1 MRNRSHASL
10 KGLSAAYLARELD
23 MTPASLYERQRAL
36 TRAGLIKG
44 KEGWGPGSGVRAT
57 PHSVAML
64 LIAVLAADSLSD
76 VVEST
81 KRYAWLKAERG
92 VCPIT
97 GKKTFGSALVAILAS
112 PRLAADAHTI
122 TVRRGGGLPGANVDW
137 IMAGQDNTASS
148 YFIPDKRKHP
158 WPMLEVEASLRGSP
172 LTRLANILLAAT
184 PDRLLS
190 ATEEEIEA
198 MIGPSRKELEDERQH
213 HPTRKE

>member
-1 MRNRSHASL
+1 MRQRSQASL
-10 KGLSAAYLARELD
+10 KGLSGYYLARKLD
-23 MTPASLYERQRAL
+23 MTPDSLYERQRAL

-64 LIAVLAADSLSD
+64 LIAVMAADSLSD

-112 PRLAADAHTI
+112 PRLAQDAHTI
-122 TVRRGGGLPGANVDW
+122 RVRRGGGLPSANIDW
-137 IMAGQDNTASS
+137 IMAGEDNTASS
-148 YFIPDKRKHP
+148 YFKADKRKHP
-158 WPMLEVEASLRGSP
+158 WPMLQVEASLHGFLLRE
-172 LTRLANILLAAT
+172 LAGLLLAT
-184 PDRLLS
+184 HPGRWDS
-190 ATEEEIEA
+190 ATEEDFES
-198 MIGPSRKELEDERQH
+198 MKKSSREELEDERQH
-213 HPTRKE
+213 HPTRKK

>member
-10 KGLSAAYLARELD
+10 KGLSAVYLARELD
-23 MTPASLYERQRAL
+23 MTPDCLYERQRAL

-64 LIAVLAADSLSD
+64 LIAVLAAHSLSD

-112 PRLAADAHTI
+112 PRLAGDAHTI
-122 TVRRGGGLPGANVDW
+122 TVRRGGGLPGANIDW
-137 IMAGQDNTASS
+137 IIAGEDNTASS
-148 YFIPDKRKHP
+148 YFVSDKHKHP
-158 WPMLEVEASLRGSP
+158 WPMLEVKASLRGFP
-172 LTRLANILLAAT
+172 LKQLAGLLLAT
-184 PDRLLS
+184 HPGPLGLGDGRRL
-190 ATEEEIEA
+190 
-198 MIGPSRKELEDERQH
+198 
-213 HPTRKE
+213 